1 MEGDVIQ
8 VFIRRDGRIILR
20 KPPSGEPS
28 AKQKV
33 IREKFAI
40 LAKSATGERRNGPL
54 PAAAAKVQALRGVRV
69 TEDRKEPQWRM
80 LLRAW
85 LRSEGFAQT
94 EIDAI
99 LERLPM

>member
-1 MEGDVIQ
+1 MQSGAIQ

-28 AKQKV
+28 PKQRV
-33 IREKFAI
+33 IREKFAV
-40 LAKSATGERRNGPL
+40 LAKSAAGERRNGPL
-54 PAAAAKVQALRGVRV
+54 PVAAAKVQALRGVRV
-69 TEDRKEPQWRM
+69 TEDRKEPQWRT

-85 LRSEGFAQT
+85 LRSEGFAPA

-99 LERLPM
+99 LERLPR